1 MMHKIAVIFGF
12 VATVGAVANPFD
24 DVRADRE
31 ACLVVGSVEACERWE
46 RAEPETSGKYWGQV
60 WTGNGWSVASLADF
74 WGVDAEVIANI
85 AIELLV
91 DEAVQSVDRFN
102 PYSVD
107 FKNADDFEQSKELN
121 DDQKWKWLRYR
132 RAEIGICFEDEF
144 LNAEGQCEID

>member
-1 MMHKIAVIFGF
+1 MRKIAVIFGF

-24 DVRADRE
+24 DVQADRE

-46 RAEPETSGKYWGQV
+46 RAEPETSGKYW
-60 WTGNGWSVASLADF
+60 TMNGWSVAALADF
-74 WGVDAEVIANI
+74 WGVDADVIANI

-107 FKNADDFEQSKELN
+107 FKNVDDFEQSKELN

>member
-1 MMHKIAVIFGF
+1 MRKIAVIFGF

-60 WTGNGWSVASLADF
+60 WTGNGWSVALLADF
-74 WGVDAEVIANI
+74 WSVDAEVIANLDFD
-85 AIELLV
+85 LLV
-91 DEAVQSVDRFN
+91 DEAVQSVAGFN

-107 FKNADDFEQSKELN
+107 FKNADDFIESKRLN

-132 RAEIGICFEDEF
+132 RAEIGVCFEDEF
-144 LNAEGQCEID
+144 LNAEGHCELD

>member
-1 MMHKIAVIFGF
+1 MRLKIAVICGL
-12 VATVGAVANPFD
+12 VAAVGAVANPFD

-60 WTGNGWSVASLADF
+60 WTGNGWSVQALAGF
-74 WGVDAEVIANI
+74 WGVDADVIANI

-91 DEAVQSVDRFN
+91 DEAVQSVERFN

>member
-1 MMHKIAVIFGF
+1 MMRKIAVICGL

-24 DVRADRE
+24 DVQADRE

-60 WTGNGWSVASLADF
+60 WTGNGWSVRALADF

-107 FKNADDFEQSKELN
+107 FKNADDFVESKRLN

-144 LNAEGQCEID
+144 LNAEGHCELD